1 MRAGVRR
8 VVAMEVV
15 SGLGD
20 GVFWVGLA
28 AVLIGRNS
36 GAQAFT
42 LAALARLGPRA
53 LISAPA
59 GVLADR
65 VDRRRLLVGLDLRRG
80 AVMALLA
87 VTAAAHGPLPLILV
101 MVLGSYTLAAPYRPA
116 LTAALPAVAGES
128 GLAAANAMVSTVRQ
142 LMTFIGPLVGA
153 VVVEVWSPTVAFA
166 VNAGSFA
173 VAATLIASVDGLSGR
188 RRVDD
193 ESIAEHRAH
202 WVHDIKAG
210 WHEMTQRAGLTVI
223 TVLVFAMYV
232 ARGAELMLFVLLADQ
247 RLDLGAP
254 GVGVLTGAVG
264 LGALAVLPIARRVA
278 NSDSPAVLV
287 FVSVGATALP
297 FLVLSVTHSLVVA
310 SGALVA
316 LGAGVV
322 VFELISVVLL
332 QRLVRR
338 ETLGAV
344 FGLVGT
350 VSNAAKLIGALAA
363 PLLAARFGIG
373 TAMAV
378 GGIAIAVL
386 AVACIPGLA
395 RLSRGTR
402 ARHDQLRPITA
413 VLASLALFESASQP
427 VLERIASAIEVAPI
441 DAGTVVVRQGDEAD
455 YLYIAR
461 EGHFEVFD
469 GDVRIHEVRAGE
481 WFGEIGLL
489 QQRPRTATVVADV
502 AAVVW
507 RIPGDLFLDALE
519 DGASEPTMMVEVMAD
534 RLARSRRFDA

>member
-427 VLERIASAIEVAPI
+427 VLERIASSIEVAPI

>member
-386 AVACIPGLA
+386 TVACIPGLA

-427 VLERIASAIEVAPI
+427 VLERIASSIEVAPI